1 MKMSS
6 TKKLVIKGPTTL
18 KGTLDIAGA
27 KNSAL
32 PILAASL
39 LAQDKVI
46 LKNIPK
52 LSDII
57 SMLES
62 LCFLDCNIC
71 LNDDESIAINANHST
86 EKPIYEQLT
95 EKTRASI
102 LLLGPLIARF
112 GKATIAL
119 PGGCKIGER
128 PIDLHISSLKK
139 LGAQINIKNN
149 IVYATA
155 PNGLHGDVIHLSKPS
170 VGATENIIMAASL
183 AKGVTLVHNF
193 AKEPE
198 IHDLID
204 FLNKMG
210 AKIKQTD
217 DNCIEITG
225 VNTLQGCEHKI
236 IGDRLEA
243 GTYLIAAAAT
253 QGSVTTTN
261 VNPNHLT
268 CVLNK
273 LEESGAS
280 ITTTANSISLHMS
293 VQPRAVS
300 ITTMPF
306 PGFPTD
312 LQAQWLALNIIAQ
325 GKSKVIDTI
334 YENRISHVTE
344 LEKLGAH
351 LTLKHNEISANGND
365 QLSGNDVRATDI
377 RASASLIIAGLSAK
391 GETHIHNTSFI
402 DRGYVSLEEKLR
414 KVGAIIN
421 RKREYAKISG

>member
-18 KGTLDIAGA
+18 NGTVDIAGA

-39 LAQDKVI
+39 LTQDKVI
-46 LKNIPK
+46 LRNIPK

-62 LCFLDCNIC
+62 LCFLDCKIC
-71 LNDDESIAINANHST
+71 LNDDESISIDSDQCK
-86 EKPIYEQLT
+86 EKPIYEKLT

-102 LLLGPLIARF
+102 LLLGPLLAKF
-112 GKATIAL
+112 GEATIAL

-128 PIDLHISSLKK
+128 PIDYHISSLEK
-139 LGAQINIKNN
+139 LGAKIHIKNN
-149 IVYATA
+149 IVHASA
-155 PNGLHGDVIHLSKPS
+155 PNGLKGNTIHLAKPS

-183 AKGVTLVHNF
+183 AKGVTQVHNF

-198 IHDLID
+198 IHDLVD

-210 AKIKQTD
+210 AKIKLLD
-217 DNCIEITG
+217 DSCIEITG
-225 VNTLQGCEHKI
+225 VNALHGCQHKI

-253 QGSVTTTN
+253 RGSVTTTN

-268 CVLNK
+268 CVLDK
-273 LEESGAS
+273 LKESGAN
-280 ITTTANSISLHMS
+280 ITTTANSISLHMPN
-293 VQPRAVS
+293 QPRAISV
-300 ITTMPF
+300 TTMPF

-312 LQAQWLALNIIAQ
+312 LQAQWLAFNIIAQ
-325 GKSKVIDTI
+325 GNSKVIDTI

-351 LTLKHNEISANGND
+351 LTLKQNEISADGND
-365 QLSGNDVRATDI
+365 LLQGSDVRATDI
-377 RASASLIIAGLSAK
+377 RASASLIIAGLTAK

-414 KVGAIIN
+414 KIGAIIN
-421 RKREYAKISG
+421 RKREYAKAS